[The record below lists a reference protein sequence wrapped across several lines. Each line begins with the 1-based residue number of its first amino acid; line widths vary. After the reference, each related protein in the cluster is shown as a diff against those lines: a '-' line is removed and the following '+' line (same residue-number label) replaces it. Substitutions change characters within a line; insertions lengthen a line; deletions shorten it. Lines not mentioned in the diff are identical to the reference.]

1 MNRFGYEFYDE
12 NNHFYGSSRIEPHPL
27 SRYQWVLNK
36 GNQMMAVALV
46 TLLVSIVVS
55 YTHYESFSF
64 SVQMVGHIAI
74 IIAVTAIK
82 IGYLL
87 RCIGRHGLGKQ
98 L

>member
-1 MNRFGYEFYDE
+1 MNRFGYEFYGGID
-12 NNHFYGSSRIEPHPL
+12 HFYASSHAESNSL

-36 GNQMMAVALV
+36 GNQMMVSALV
-46 TLLVSIVVS
+46 TLMLSVVVC
-55 YTHYESFSF
+55 YTHYENFPLSLQ
-64 SVQMVGHIAI
+64 VIGHIAI

-82 IGYLL
+82 IGYLM